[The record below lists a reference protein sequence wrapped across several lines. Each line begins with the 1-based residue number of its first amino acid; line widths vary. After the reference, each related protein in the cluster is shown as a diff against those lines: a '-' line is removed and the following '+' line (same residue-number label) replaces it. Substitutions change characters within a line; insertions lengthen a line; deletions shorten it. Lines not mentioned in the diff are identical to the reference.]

1 MQSLFEQF
9 DRIIMLDT
17 ETSGLNFKHDRIIEL
32 AAICCEMKSG
42 NIEITSEMDDFIK
55 LPDGWK
61 LDEKIVELT
70 HITDEMLETEGIS
83 STESAKKFVAMLDG
97 GRVLLIA
104 YNAQFDMN
112 YLFYFLHREG
122 LAEKL
127 KGVKMLDAL
136 TVYKDRHDYPH
147 KLENAIVVYDLSDK
161 VVNSHR
167 AIDDTKALL
176 EVLKEMSKELPDLS
190 KYINLFGYNKKYGIS
205 GTKISSVT
213 YKPQGYDRK
222 QKLYDQE

>member
-1 MQSLFEQF
+1 MDSLFSQF
-9 DRIIMLDT
+9 DRIVVLDT
-17 ETSGLNFKHDRIIEL
+17 ETSGLNFKYDRIIEL
-32 AAICCEMKSG
+32 AAICCEKAG
-42 NIEITSEMDDFIK
+42 ENIEITSEMDDFIK

-70 HITDEMLETEGIS
+70 HITDEMLDTEGIS
-83 STESAKKFVAMLDG
+83 SKESAEKFADMLS
-97 GRVLLIA
+97 GRVLLVA

-112 YLFYFLHREG
+112 YLFYFLNREG
-122 LAEKL
+122 LSERL

-147 KLENAIVVYDLSDK
+147 KLENAIAVYELSDK

-176 EVLKEMSKELPDLS
+176 EVLKAMSCECCDLC

-205 GTKISSVT
+205 GSKISSVT

-222 QKLYDQE
+222 QKLYE

>member
-1 MQSLFEQF
+1 MFA
-9 DRIIMLDT
+9 DDV
-17 ETSGLNFKHDRIIEL
+17 SGFYRTGH
-32 AAICCEMKSG
+32 G
-42 NIEITSEMDDFIK
+42 GMDDFIK

-61 LDEKIVELT
+61 LDEKIIELT

-83 STESAKKFVAMLDG
+83 AKESAEKFSDMLSG
-97 GRVLLIA
+97 KVLLIA

-176 EVLKEMSKELPDLS
+176 EVLKEMSKECCDLP

-205 GTKISSVT
+205 GSKISSVT

-222 QKLYDQE
+222 QKLYD